1 MKRAKRAAPAPKA
14 APRRI
19 LAKPWEVN
27 PEEHLKS
34 IMDRLAKGALA
45 NQYCNLSPADCR
57 LLMKSIAFTA
67 GSLDSAECVVRQ
79 IAREH
84 YGEEGKTMTVKDFA
98 DRQGY
103 DS

>member
-1 MKRAKRAAPAPKA
+1 MKRPAPRKLPK
-14 APRRI
+14 PRPHRI
-19 LAKPWEVN
+19 RARPWEAN
-27 PEEHLKS
+27 PDEHLKS
-34 IMDRLAKGALA
+34 ILNRLAKGAMA

-57 LLMKSIAFTA
+57 VLMESIAFTA
-67 GSLDSAECVVRQ
+67 GSLDSAECVIRQ

-84 YGEEGKTMTVKDFA
+84 YGEEAKGMTVKDFA